1 MNDERG
7 PVEENTRHLVGV
19 RIKLLAGKQA
29 VEDQTGVGQAS
40 GLDGQGRDGA
50 AVGGISSAQPGEG
63 RVVVGTVGGTILVVI
78 THVANSALE

>member
-19 RIKLLAGKQA
+19 RGKLLTGKQA
-29 VEDQTGVGQAS
+29 VEDQTGVGQTS
-40 GLDGQGRDGA
+40 GLDSQGRNGA

-63 RVVVGTVGGTILVVI
+63 RVVVGAVGGAVFVVI
-78 THVANSALE
+78 AHVANSALE